1 MECIQGARRGSWHA
15 LGAVAALAI
24 ATVLA
29 GCGGSGGGNKIVLPK
44 HPAST
49 TSTTDFPGDDPC
61 KLLKPADVTGV
72 LGMPFADGS
81 PVPGATAL
89 CEFRAGTNAA
99 DPAAPVVSLHV
110 QGEVTIASF
119 ETGKLTAAGDVRDI
133 EGVGD
138 QAYYSAQ
145 AARLFVRR
153 GVFGFDV
160 GATPVLV
167 PEPDGVQR
175 LIPLARLVLE
185 RHP

>member
-1 MECIQGARRGSWHA
+1 MERIQGARPGGRHTLA
-15 LGAVAALAI
+15 AVAVAALAS
-24 ATVLA
+24 VLA

-49 TSTTDFPGDDPC
+49 TSTTDLPGDDPC
-61 KLLKPADVTGV
+61 KLLKRADVTDAF
-72 LGMPFADGS
+72 GMPFADGT
-81 PVPGATAL
+81 PVAGTTAQ

-99 DPAAPVVSLHV
+99 DPAAPFVSLHV

-119 ETGKLTAAGDVRDI
+119 ETGKLTAPGGVRDI
-133 EGVGD
+133 DGVGD

-145 AARLFVRR
+145 AGRLWVRR

-175 LIPLARLVLE
+175 LIPLARLVLD

>member
-1 MECIQGARRGSWHA
+1 MECIHGARRGGRFA
-15 LGAVAALAI
+15 LGVVAAVVL
-24 ATVLA
+24 ATVVA

-44 HPAST
+44 HPAVT
-49 TSTTDFPGDDPC
+49 TSTTEVPGDDPC
-61 KLLKPADVTGV
+61 KLLKAADISSVF
-72 LGMPFADGS
+72 GMPFADGS

-89 CEFRAGTNAA
+89 CSFRAGSNPA
-99 DPAAPVVSLHV
+99 DPAAPLVSLHV

-119 ETGKLTAAGDVRDI
+119 ETGKLLVPGGVRDI
-133 EGVGD
+133 DGVGD

-145 AARLFVRR
+145 IGRLFVRR

-160 GATPVLV
+160 GATPALV

-175 LIPLARLVLE
+175 LIPLARLVLD